1 MNSKS
6 LVFSTLSIAFI
17 NGCSTSL
24 LEGEPAVAPQQI
36 SQVMFEPVVTP
47 GFHTHVMVS
56 DYSERLAHDLLKY
69 LNVDDLESPLVV
81 TPFVEYDAT
90 LQKTNSLGR
99 IISEHMVNEMNQ
111 LAVPVIDLHLMHG
124 FMVNEE
130 GEFVFS
136 RNPDDFYHEGALKYV
151 LTGVL
156 IENERGV
163 IVNARIMNFENQ
175 RVLASAS
182 VLIPPYVLAQ

>member
-1 MNSKS
+1 MKKLPLIFS
-6 LVFSTLSIAFI
+6 LCSLTFI
-17 NGCSTSL
+17 HACSTSL
-24 LEGEPAVAPQQI
+24 LEGTPEVPPQEI
-36 SQVMFEPVVTP
+36 AQVMFEPVTTP
-47 GFHTHVMVS
+47 SFHTHVMVS
-56 DYSERLAHDLLKY
+56 DYSERLAAELMKR
-69 LNVDDLESPLVV
+69 LNVDDLDSPLVI
-81 TPFVEYDAT
+81 TAFVEYDAT

-99 IISEHMVNEMNQ
+99 ILSEHLVNEMNQ
-111 LAVPVIDLHLMHG
+111 LNVPVIDLHLMHG

-136 RNPDDFYHEGALKYV
+136 RNPDDYYHEGALKYV
-151 LTGVL
+151 LSGVL

-175 RVLASAS
+175 RVLSSAS

>member
-1 MNSKS
+1 MNKS
-6 LVFSTLSIAFI
+6 HLIYSISALAFI
-17 NGCSTSL
+17 NACSSSL
-24 LEGEPAVAPQQI
+24 LEGEPDVPAQDI
-36 SQVMFEPVVTP
+36 EQVMFEPVVTP

-56 DYSERLAHDLLKY
+56 DYTERLAADLLRNLKIAH
-69 LNVDDLESPLVV
+69 LDEPLVI
-81 TPFVEYDAT
+81 TAFVEYDAS

-99 IISEHMVNEMNQ
+99 ILSEHLVNEMSQ
-111 LAVPVIDLHLMHG
+111 LDVPVIDLHLMHG

-136 RNPDDFYHEGALKYV
+136 RNPDDYYHEGALKYV
-151 LTGVL
+151 LSGVL

-175 RVLASAS
+175 RVLSSAS